1 MRISDWS
8 SDVCS
13 SDLFFSPVLVRKADH
28 RNLDYAGEFAQCV
41 FDFAGVDIFPAPDD
55 HFFQPTCNPQIAVRV
70 QRAQI
75 AGTQIA
81 FSVECGARGTHIV
94 ELAARHEWLRSE
106 ERRVGKEWVKYV

>member
-75 AGTQIA
+75 AGTQIDRKSTRLNSSHYCA
-81 FSVECGARGTHIV
+81 SRMPSSALKKNKLSH
-94 ELAARHEWLRSE
+94 LL
-106 ERRVGKEWVKYV
+106 K